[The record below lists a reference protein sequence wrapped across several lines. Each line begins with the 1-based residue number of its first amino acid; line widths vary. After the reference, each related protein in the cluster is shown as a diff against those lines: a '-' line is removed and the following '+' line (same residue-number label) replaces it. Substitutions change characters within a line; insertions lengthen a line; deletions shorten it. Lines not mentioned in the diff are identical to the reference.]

1 MNALSNHVS
10 GLPEN
15 RPVYDTDVIIIGAG
29 PAGMSAAIDLSGA
42 GRSVIVL
49 DMQPAP
55 GGQVFR
61 ALEANLASRP
71 ATDELL
77 AALGPAYRAG
87 EVLITRF
94 RAAKKID
101 YRPNTTV
108 WDLRHDGT
116 VGWLKGEASGYIR
129 APHIILA
136 TGAMERPVPFPGWT
150 LPGVMTAGAVQTLL
164 KAGRLKPEGRVV
176 LAGTGP
182 LIFLLAEQ
190 LRCLG
195 IRPALV
201 ARTDRLSDMIAAA
214 RWIRP
219 SAISAILKGA
229 VWMAKLKLAGIPMST
244 GISELSAQGDGR
256 VESVCLTVSGRKMTI
271 PCDLLVVH
279 DGIVPSIDLAHGA
292 GLALEWQEGD
302 ASWRPTTSLDGKPA
316 LGSGPALVDGP
327 CRIRI
332 SGDAR
337 VIGGADAAIA
347 HGCHVAAEILAEVR
361 AEGGGGVKHFQDS
374 ASGTAAAVKRAMAY
388 RPFIETAFPLGL
400 SRELP
405 PDDAIVCRCEEL
417 TAGALRTA
425 IAQGAASMDLIRGTQ
440 RCGMGPCQG
449 RNCSAT
455 LARLLREADPQ
466 SQPMPFRARPP
477 FRPLSLGAL
486 ARLEGVDPDLAQII
500 SLEDKPNAPLEEVD
514 PHA

>member
-1 MNALSNHVS
+1 MNAFANRVP
-10 GLPEN
+10 GVPEN
-15 RPVYDTDVIIIGAG
+15 RPAYDTDVIIIGAG
-29 PAGMSAAIDLSGA
+29 PAGMSAAIDLAAA
-42 GRSVIVL
+42 GRRVIVL

-55 GGQVFR
+55 GGQIFR
-61 ALEANLASRP
+61 SLEANLASQP

-87 EVLITRF
+87 EALIARF
-94 RAAKKID
+94 RAAREID
-101 YRPNTTV
+101 YRPDTTV

-116 VGWLKGEASGYIR
+116 VGWLKGEAAGYVR
-129 APHIILA
+129 APHVILA

-164 KAGRLKPEGRVV
+164 KAGRLKPQGRVV

-201 ARTDRLSDMIAAA
+201 ARTDRISDMIRAA

-219 SAISAILKGA
+219 SAIPAILKGA

-244 GISELSAQGDGR
+244 GISELSAQGVGR
-256 VESVCLTVSGRKMTI
+256 VESVSLMVAGRKMTI
-271 PCDLLVVH
+271 PCDLLIVH
-279 DGIVPSIDLAHGA
+279 DGIVPSMDLAHGA

-302 ASWRPTTSLDGKPA
+302 ASWRPKTSLDGKVELVP
-316 LGSGPALVDGP
+316 GPALVDGP

-347 HGCHVAAEILAEVR
+347 HGRHVAAEILAEAR
-361 AEGGGGVKHFQDS
+361 AEGGVGVKPGQDNG
-374 ASGTAAAVKRAMAY
+374 SGTAAAVQRAMAY
-388 RPFIETAFPLGL
+388 RPFIEAAFPMGL
-400 SRELP
+400 ARELP

-417 TAGALRTA
+417 TAGTLRAT
-425 IAQGAASMDLIRGTQ
+425 IAQGATSMDLIRGTQ

-449 RNCSAT
+449 RSCSAT
-455 LARLLREADPQ
+455 LARLLREAHPQ
-466 SQPMPFRARPP
+466 SQPTPFRPRPP
-477 FRPLSLGAL
+477 FRPLPLGAL
-486 ARLEGVDPDLAQII
+486 AKLEGADPELAQII
-500 SLEDKPNAPLEEVD
+500 SLEDKPNAPLEEAD

>member
-1 MNALSNHVS
+1 MNAFSNRVS
-10 GLPEN
+10 GIPEN
-15 RPVYDTDVIIIGAG
+15 RPAYDTDVIIIGAG
-29 PAGMSAAIDLSGA
+29 PAGMSAAIDLSAA
-42 GRSVIVL
+42 GKRVVVL

-55 GGQVFR
+55 GGQIFR
-61 ALEANLASRP
+61 SLEANLAARP
-71 ATDELL
+71 ATNDLL
-77 AALGPAYRAG
+77 AALGPAYRVG

-94 RAAKKID
+94 RAAGKID

-116 VGWLKGEASGYIR
+116 VGWLKGEAAGYIR
-129 APHIILA
+129 APHVILA

-195 IRPALV
+195 IRPVLV
-201 ARTDRLSDMIAAA
+201 ARTDRLSDAIRAA

-229 VWMAKLKLAGIPMST
+229 VWMARLKLAGIPMNT
-244 GISELSAQGDGR
+244 GISELRVQGNGR
-256 VESVCLTVSGRKMTI
+256 VESVDLTVAGERVTI

-279 DGIVPSIDLAHGA
+279 DGIVPTTDLAHGA
-292 GLALEWQEGD
+292 GLALEWQGGD
-302 ASWRPTTSLDGKPA
+302 ASWRPITSLGGKA
-316 LGSGPALVDGP
+316 KLGAGPTLGDGP

-347 HGCHVAAEILAEVR
+347 HGRHVAAEILAEGCAQGR
-361 AEGGGGVKHFQDS
+361 SGVKLGQDNTR
-374 ASGTAAAVKRAMAY
+374 GTAAAVHRAMAY
-388 RPFIETAFPLGL
+388 RPFIEAAFPMGL
-400 SRELP
+400 ARELP

-425 IAQGAASMDLIRGTQ
+425 IAQGATSMDLIRGTQ

-449 RNCSAT
+449 RSCSAT

-466 SQPMPFRARPP
+466 SQPTPFRARPP

-486 ARLEGVDPDLAQII
+486 AKLEGTDPELAQIV
-500 SLEDKPNAPLEEVD
+500 SLEDKPNAPLEEAA